1 MLQKVMEIMLM
12 ARLSLIL
19 TGCFVILNILDG
31 HSTYQ
36 VLKPHHYHRERNP
49 IARWIFRKLRL
60 PNGIVIFKAV
70 LLAILIP
77 AIAYYAAHDPFTI
90 NIVLSVSN
98 ILFLVVV
105 LHNYRVYRKVKHWED
120 EWRQK

>member
-1 MLQKVMEIMLM
+1 MLM

-36 VLKPHHYHRERNP
+36 VLKPHHFHRERNP

-77 AIAYYAAHDPFTI
+77 AIAYYAVHDPFTI